1 MNVRALRLQPHS
13 ALAIYAHPDDADVAA
28 GGLLAQWA
36 SEGADVHLVV
46 ICDGA
51 KGSHSPSSEAS
62 AIRETRREELQHAA
76 DLLGAKSVVSL
87 DWPDGAVTN
96 SEELREILV
105 GLVRTHKPDVVLGP
119 DPTATFFAGV
129 YVNHRDH
136 RETGW
141 ALLDAVAPAAAMP
154 LYFPSQGPPHQVS
167 VLLLSGTHEPDVV
180 ADVSR
185 TIDTKVKAV
194 LAHASQLAGDA
205 DAIRD
210 MVFDRAEQA
219 GRPVGAAF
227 GEAFRCIELAF

>member
-1 MNVRALRLQPHS
+1 MRALRLQPHS

-36 SEGADVHLVV
+36 SEGAEVHLVV

-51 KGSHSPSSEAS
+51 KGSHSPHSEAS
-62 AIRETRREELQHAA
+62 AVRETRREELQFAA
-76 DLLGAKSVVSL
+76 DLLGARSVTSL
-87 DWPDGAVTN
+87 DWPDGTVTN
-96 SEELREILV
+96 SEELREALV
-105 GLVRTHKPDVVLGP
+105 GLVRSYKPEVVLGP
-119 DPTATFFAGV
+119 DPTATFFGGV

-136 RETGW
+136 REVGW

-154 LYFPSQGPPHQVS
+154 LYFPEQGPPHQVS

-180 ADVSR
+180 ADVSQ

-210 MVFDRAEQA
+210 VVLERAEQA
-219 GRPVGAAF
+219 GYPVGVAY
-227 GEAFRCIELAF
+227 GEAFRCVELAF

>member
-1 MNVRALRLQPHS
+1 VRALRLHPRS

-28 GGLLAQWA
+28 GGLMAQWA
-36 SEGADVHLVV
+36 SEGIDVHLVV

-51 KGSHSPSSEAS
+51 KGSHSPHLEAS
-62 AIRETRREELQHAA
+62 VVRETRKEELDAA
-76 DLLGAKSVVSL
+76 GEILGASSVTSL
-87 DWPDGAVTN
+87 DWPDGTVTN
-96 SEELREILV
+96 SVELRETLV
-105 GLVRTHKPDVVLGP
+105 GLVRSLKPEVVLGP
-119 DPTATFFAGV
+119 DPTATFFGEV

-154 LYFPSQGPPHQVS
+154 LYFPEQGPPHQVG

-180 ADVSR
+180 ADVSK
-185 TIDTKVKAV
+185 TIDIKVKAI

-210 MVFDRAEQA
+210 VVYERAEQA
-219 GRPVGAAF
+219 GRPVGVAF
-227 GEAFRCIELAF
+227 GESFRSIELAY